1 MNNTTIV
8 SQTSKEKGDL
18 DWLPILVF
26 LSPMI
31 FYFFVYLYK
40 SIEYRIS
47 QCCIDKPNKKKDDT
61 IIIDRSFEL
70 VFPNNKVSSYGYQDC
85 SICFEKII
93 KEKNKNVLNC
103 QHLFC
108 TQCLESWVF
117 RRLEENLPINCPI
130 CRKEITFDKNYKI

>member
-47 QCCIDKPNKKKDDT
+47 QCCIDKPNKK
-61 IIIDRSFEL
+61 
-70 VFPNNKVSSYGYQDC
+70 NK
-85 SICFEKII
+85 
-93 KEKNKNVLNC
+93 
-103 QHLFC
+103 LFC
-108 TQCLESWVF
+108 KLIKKYNQHKDISLEIISNKTNF
-117 RRLEENLPINCPI
+117 HKIENSIQQLN
-130 CRKEITFDKNYKI
+130 FLLN